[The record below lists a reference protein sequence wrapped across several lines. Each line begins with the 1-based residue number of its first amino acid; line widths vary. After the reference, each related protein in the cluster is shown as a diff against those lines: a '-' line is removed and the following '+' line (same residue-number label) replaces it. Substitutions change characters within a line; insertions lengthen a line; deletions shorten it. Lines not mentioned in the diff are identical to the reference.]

1 LKYEIPIVPILFL
14 FTGWIE
20 LVSMLNDAFVKLFD
34 FAIHKEWL
42 YRAFQG
48 DSGRAIYKE
57 LL

>member
-1 LKYEIPIVPILFL
+1 MVPILFL